1 MKTEEPPQV
10 CQFCGT
16 DLMHP
21 GMEVTLKRVA
31 AGFISATGRKANRTG
46 TLYLTNTRLF
56 FLSDAGQTT
65 AYAIGGLIGVAIA
78 AGVAKAQGTINALVF
93 SIPLEDIHTLEDSKV
108 ALAKTIT
115 IITYG
120 GGEIGKVAPPRR
132 DEWTAAIMGAK
143 QARR

>member
-1 MKTEEPPQV
+1 MKTEDPPLV

-21 GMEVTLKRVA
+21 GMEVMLKKAA
-31 AGFISATGRKANRTG
+31 AGFISATDRKANRTG

-56 FLSDAGQTT
+56 FLRDAGEMT
-65 AYAIGGLIGVAIA
+65 AYAIGGVIGMAIA

-108 ALAKTIT
+108 ALTKTIT

-120 GGEIGKVAPPRR
+120 GGEIGKVTPARR
-132 DEWTAAIMGAK
+132 DDWKAAIMGAK